1 MQIGTMSITNQ
12 MRMVKDGITSVSPFR
27 IKNYSNRPL
36 LGYALYLFAETIIK
50 KYETFDD
57 YDLERAVLVFLQT
70 LSRDA
75 EAHEELKSLVEQTLR
90 FLILWNQGNEVKN
103 DIVCHH
109 NVYRSNLRNEIEL
122 KLLHIKQLSLSQYQ
136 QLQKIYSSEKTE
148 QNLAICKTL
157 LSELHSAASTAA
169 GATPGIRDKEII
181 KPTDTIT
188 DKLAIKPQSLAKP
201 FRAILERVVNI
212 SHTPG
217 NRELFYSSVRNQ
229 LVQHLIM
236 DKMGDI
242 RELENVLPSVY
253 QNLLAGEG
261 SGGILQKRQ
270 QVLELSQSEAQGE
283 SFALSPQV
291 IQLFNIG
298 EYTSLQRLYAQFFSP
313 EQSREI
319 SHLIMNRQ
327 RLSPEVFSFLRQS
340 SFNKS
345 ELVHIIEQGTWEE
358 KVLVFEAL
366 NYAAENITSNQLN
379 QTFTKNISTL
389 HSLLKNIEKN
399 DFDFT
404 RNYELEGA
412 NLTLKQYISGEEYLI
427 WNEIEKQVNQY
438 KTTVTRQL
446 NNINMLDRLLSPIT
460 INQVISHLGD
470 SQDKGIYHNIG
481 TEISLISAGERMASR
496 LQDLDQRRSLTQDIA
511 NRWFRGDAVLQHRSP
526 QLSASTSDSK
536 PPVEFTGGKR
546 AGVRG
551 LIAQLSNL
559 ISTSRYHTHTFDDEK
574 YRPMHGEEKIW
585 FSSPLTSSPVDR
597 QLPGYA
603 KTIKGFPQGLLK
615 ATTTITLPKPALI
628 MREPH
633 IIRSLVGQPE
643 PSMENQVFNTR
654 SLYTPDN
661 SSNFML
667 KNIANIALTVKNQL
681 IEKLPLRSGYTAYD
695 QSGNLIMK
703 TAASQA
709 VPMPQPGKKAEHWQP
724 KEGVAI
730 PAQEKQVPL
739 MRNVYI
745 QDMSGDL
752 TLKSAENMAV
762 KVIKNQLIEKLPL
775 ASMYAAF
782 DKTGNLIM
790 KRAASQAV
798 PMTQPAKN
806 AQHWRPIDP
815 TTAPAREEQIPP
827 MINVYNQDMS
837 ANLILRGSEDMAVT
851 EIRDQLMERHFLKN
865 FYDADKINISILKKV
880 TNMAVSKIKTQLNIN
895 TYRSLNKTEPQEF
908 SRYQV
913 NQYYNSA
920 EMILASNKEP
930 IPEPTTAPLRMP
942 TQSELISR
950 FGNLI
955 ADPNLQPADLIDRQ
969 AGSLFTESQLN
980 ASAKPL
986 GVPELVKK
994 ITLDERI
1001 IREEQRKVIEI
1012 IQKVQEQEAII
1023 NRLNNAYNQL
1033 QEEMASR
1040 VNEKK
1045 IASLILKELRAK
1057 LTLDRMRYGL
1067 Q

>member
-1 MQIGTMSITNQ
+1 M
-12 MRMVKDGITSVSPFR
+12 
-27 IKNYSNRPL
+27 
-36 LGYALYLFAETIIK
+36 
-50 KYETFDD
+50 
-57 YDLERAVLVFLQT
+57 
-70 LSRDA
+70 
-75 EAHEELKSLVEQTLR
+75 
-90 FLILWNQGNEVKN
+90 
-103 DIVCHH
+103 
-109 NVYRSNLRNEIEL
+109 
-122 KLLHIKQLSLSQYQ
+122 
-136 QLQKIYSSEKTE
+136 
-148 QNLAICKTL
+148 
-157 LSELHSAASTAA
+157 
-169 GATPGIRDKEII
+169 
-181 KPTDTIT
+181 
-188 DKLAIKPQSLAKP
+188 
-201 FRAILERVVNI
+201 
-212 SHTPG
+212 
-217 NRELFYSSVRNQ
+217 
-229 LVQHLIM
+229 
-236 DKMGDI
+236 
-242 RELENVLPSVY
+242 
-253 QNLLAGEG
+253 
-261 SGGILQKRQ
+261 
-270 QVLELSQSEAQGE
+270 
-283 SFALSPQV
+283 
-291 IQLFNIG
+291 
-298 EYTSLQRLYAQFFSP
+298 
-313 EQSREI
+313 
-319 SHLIMNRQ
+319 
-327 RLSPEVFSFLRQS
+327 
-340 SFNKS
+340 
-345 ELVHIIEQGTWEE
+345 
-358 KVLVFEAL
+358 
-366 NYAAENITSNQLN
+366 N

-496 LQDLDQRRSLTQDIA
+496 LQDLDQRRSITQDIA

-597 QLPGYA
+597 QLPGDA
-603 KTIKGFPQGLLK
+603 KPIKGVLQGLLK
-615 ATTTITLPKPALI
+615 ATTTISLPKPSLI
-628 MREPH
+628 MTEPQ

-739 MRNVYI
+739 MRHVYI

-775 ASMYAAF
+775 RSLYSAY
-782 DKTGNLIM
+782 DKSGNLIM

-827 MINVYNQDMS
+827 MINVYTQDMS

-920 EMILASNKEP
+920 EMILASNKN
-930 IPEPTTAPLRMP
+930 
-942 TQSELISR
+942 QSRTDHCS
-950 FGNLI
+950 
-955 ADPNLQPADLIDRQ
+955 
-969 AGSLFTESQLN
+969 FTHANPKRTYQQ
-980 ASAKPL
+980 
-986 GVPELVKK
+986 VW
-994 ITLDERI
+994 
-1001 IREEQRKVIEI
+1001 
-1012 IQKVQEQEAII
+1012 
-1023 NRLNNAYNQL
+1023 
-1033 QEEMASR
+1033 
-1040 VNEKK
+1040 
-1045 IASLILKELRAK
+1045 
-1057 LTLDRMRYGL
+1057 
-1067 Q
+1067 